1 MKTFQQFNLELQ
13 ERVQMVKPAV
23 VGAKLSARKLGKAI
37 KHLKK
42 VGADFRFGVSDDFIR
57 QNPLQQKF
65 PGSKGPARTFGRKDL
80 RKLGGAKTSTSIVPS
95 NLKQTSVVGK
105 QSKYEPS
112 TMKNTGELTRQ
123 VSKKTRR
130 MMGRQMKADGMVG
143 RKDQIDFN
151 LDRRYGN
158 PSKRFRKRQ
167 QRELGRQREKEIRAR
182 DAGEQQDFINYA
194 DKSKDA
200 YKIN

>member
-1 MKTFQQFNLELQ
+1 MKTYEKFNLELQ
-13 ERVQMVKPAV
+13 ERVQMIKGGV
-23 VGAKLSARKLGKAI
+23 VGAKLSYSKLMKAY
-37 KHLKK
+37 KHLNK
-42 VGADFRFGVSDDFIR
+42 VGADFRFKPFGDDF
-57 QNPLQQKF
+57 LQKY
-65 PGSKGPARTFGRKDL
+65 PDMKGPARTFGRKDL
-80 RKLGGAKTSTSIVPS
+80 RKLGGEKPSTSIVPS
-95 NLKQTSVVGK
+95 NLKQTSIVGK

-112 TMKNTGELTRQ
+112 TIGSPGDLTKL

-151 LDRRYGN
+151 LDRKYAS
-158 PSKRFRKRQ
+158 PSKKFRKRQ
-167 QRELGRQREKEIRAR
+167 QRELGKQREKELRMR
-182 DAGEQQDFINYA
+182 DAGEQQDMIKYA